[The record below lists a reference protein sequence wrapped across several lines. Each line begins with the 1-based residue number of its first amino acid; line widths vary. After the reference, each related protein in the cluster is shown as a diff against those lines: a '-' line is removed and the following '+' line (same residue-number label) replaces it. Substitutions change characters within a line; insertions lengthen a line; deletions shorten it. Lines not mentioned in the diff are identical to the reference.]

1 MSRGRPKGYTPYTE
15 ITYGELG
22 EWGGVKARVRVSR
35 AWWESIT
42 GESEPSSPIVE
53 NNKEKTEVEPK
64 IEYKLID
71 LNEL

>member
-1 MSRGRPKGYTPYTE
+1 MKRGRPKGYTPYTE
-15 ITYGELG
+15 VTYAELG
-22 EWGGVKARVRVSR
+22 EWVGVKARVRVSR
-35 AWWESIT
+35 AWWESVT

>member
-1 MSRGRPKGYTPYTE
+1 MARGRPKGYTPYTE
-15 ITYGELG
+15 VTYAELG
-22 EWGGVKARVRVSR
+22 EWVGIKARVRVSR

-42 GESEPSSPIVE
+42 GESEHPSPITE
-53 NNKEKTEVEPK
+53 NNVEEKEIEPK

>member
-1 MSRGRPKGYTPYTE
+1 VSRGRPKGYKPYLD
-15 ITYGELG
+15 IPYGDLG
-22 EWGGVKARVRVSR
+22 DWVGVKGRVRVSR

-53 NNKEKTEVEPK
+53 NNVQEREVEPK

-71 LNEL
+71 LNES